1 MRAGESVGGECILD
15 IRALTK
21 YFGGVTAVN
30 QCSFQVPRNIIAGL
44 IGPNGS
50 GKTTL
55 FNLLTGILPADGG
68 DYFYQG
74 QPMIGLRP
82 HEIFRRGI
90 SRTFQIIRVFREMTA
105 LENMVAV
112 ARDGDLS
119 DVRRR
124 ALELLDFVTLLPL
137 KGEYAGNLSYGQQ
150 KLLEFARALMTTPE
164 VILLDEPAAGVN
176 RTLLNT
182 LLDRIHQLRGQGKTI
197 VIVEHDM
204 KVVMNHCEK
213 IFVLDHGEL
222 IAEGLPHEIQKN
234 ERVIEAYFGR

>member
-1 MRAGESVGGECILD
+1 
-15 IRALTK
+15 
-21 YFGGVTAVN
+21 
-30 QCSFQVPRNIIAGL
+30 
-44 IGPNGS
+44 
-50 GKTTL
+50 
-55 FNLLTGILPADGG
+55 
-68 DYFYQG
+68 
-74 QPMIGLRP
+74 MIGLRP

-112 ARDGDLS
+112 SRDGDLR

-150 KLLEFARALMTTPE
+150 KLLEFARTLMTDPE

-182 LLDRIHQLRGQGKTI
+182 LLDRIHQLRGEGKTI

-204 KVVMNHCEK
+204 KVVMSHCEK